1 MKSIFQKIV
10 LASLCVS
17 NLQGASADGSGAK
30 RFNYDR
36 CFFDQAKQCMV
47 GVFIAENYSKPV
59 KIHGMSLAM
68 ITLAEQGRL
77 HVMFDP
83 AYPTSQKLS
92 SDYADVQAVIDKHP
106 NVLQDH
112 PAPIS

>member
-10 LASLCVS
+10 LASLCACS
-17 NLQGASADGSGAK
+17 LQGASADGSGAK
-30 RFNYDR
+30 RFNYNGF
-36 CFFDQAKQCMV
+36 FFDQAKKCMV

-59 KIHGMSLAM
+59 NIYGMSKPM
-68 ITLAEQGRL
+68 IVLAEQGRL

-112 PAPIS
+112 PAPKS